1 MQPAKPIKGF
11 VTARFASVNE
21 QLEGKSQGMTVQPFG
36 PFGGGGPRG
45 PGGPPG
51 GGPGRPGG
59 GPGGLPGGFG
69 PGNMLA
75 VPFMNA
81 LDADKDGQLTREEV
95 TQGFGKWFDAWNED
109 KSGVLSDEQLRD
121 GLNQAFMPG
130 PRPQPREP

>member
-1 MQPAKPIKGF
+1 
-11 VTARFASVNE
+11 
-21 QLEGKSQGMTVQPFG
+21 
-36 PFGGGGPRG
+36 
-45 PGGPPG
+45 
-51 GGPGRPGG
+51 
-59 GPGGLPGGFG
+59 
-69 PGNMLA
+69 MLA

-95 TQGFGKWFDAWNED
+95 RQGFAKWFDAWNQD